1 MSLTRVFPDG
11 AVLEADEAFESWD
24 PGARAPADRPTVA
37 LNMVVSVD
45 GRAALDGTSA
55 GLSVPADREI
65 FHALRGRVDAVLAGT
80 GTLRAEGYGRL
91 VKDAG
96 RRAAREARGLAA
108 DPLAVV
114 LSRSGDVPDVPL
126 LADSQQPSVVLTG
139 EDAAPGAALARLR
152 AQHGVRSLL
161 CEGGPTLNRALLDAG
176 AVDEL
181 FVTLSPLL
189 AGGEPPLPLL
199 AGAGMDPPAR
209 LELAWALEAQ
219 SALFLRYRVVR
230 WSCA

>member
-1 MSLTRVFPDG
+1 MALTRVFPDG
-11 AVLEADEAFESWD
+11 AVLTAQEAFDGWD
-24 PGARAPADRPTVA
+24 PGAGAPAERPAVA
-37 LNMVVSVD
+37 LNMVASVD
-45 GRAALDGTSA
+45 GRTALDGASA
-55 GLSVPADREI
+55 GLSVPADREV

-80 GTLRAEGYGRL
+80 GTLRAERYGRL

-126 LADSQQPSVVLTG
+126 LADPAQPSVVLTG
-139 EDAAPGAALARLR
+139 EDAAPDAALARLR

-161 CEGGPTLNRALLDAG
+161 CEGGPTLNRGLLDAG
-176 AVDEL
+176 VVDEL

-189 AGGEPPLPLL
+189 AGGEPPSPLL
-199 AGAGMDPPAR
+199 AGARIDPPTR
-209 LELAWALEAQ
+209 LELTWALEAQ
-219 SALFLRYRVVR
+219 SAFFLRYRVVR
-230 WSCA
+230 GSAA

>member
-1 MSLTRVFPDG
+1 VALTRVFPEG
-11 AVLEADEAFESWD
+11 ALLAADEAFDGWD
-24 PGARAPADRPTVA
+24 PGAGAPADRPAVA

-45 GRAALDGTSA
+45 GQAALDGVSA
-55 GLSVPADREI
+55 GLSVPADREV

-96 RRAAREARGLAA
+96 RRAAREGRGLAA

-126 LADSQQPSVVLTG
+126 LADPQQPSVALTG
-139 EDAAPGAALARLR
+139 EDAAPATAFARLR

-161 CEGGPTLNRALLDAG
+161 CEGGPTLNRGLLDAG
-176 AVDEL
+176 VVDEL

-189 AGGEPPLPLL
+189 AGGMPAFTLL
-199 AGAGMDPPAR
+199 AGARMDPPPR

-230 WSCA
+230 GSPA

>member
-1 MSLTRVFPDG
+1 MALTRVFPDA
-11 AVLEADEAFESWD
+11 AVLGAEDALDGWD
-24 PGARAPADRPTVA
+24 PGARAPADRPAVA

-45 GRAALDGTSA
+45 GRAALDGVSA
-55 GLSVPADREI
+55 GLSVPADREV

-80 GTLRAEGYGRL
+80 ATLRAEGYGRL
-91 VKDAG
+91 VKDAA
-96 RRAAREARGLAA
+96 RRAAREGRGLAG

-114 LSRSGDVPDVPL
+114 LSRSGDLPDVPL
-126 LADSQQPSVVLTG
+126 LADPQQPSVVLTG
-139 EDAAPGAALARLR
+139 EDAAPAAALTRLR
-152 AQHGVRSLL
+152 IEHGVRSLL
-161 CEGGPTLNRALLDAG
+161 CEGGPTLNRALLDTG

-189 AGGEPPLPLL
+189 AGGAPPFPLL
-199 AGAGMDPPAR
+199 AGAAIDPPAR

-230 WSCA
+230 GSPG